1 MAPDVTAT
9 ADGPDAEV
17 MASVDPSP
25 DGDELVLA
33 DISREDAWLS
43 TSVTAATPLD
53 DWR

>member
-25 DGDELVLA
+25 DGDELVFA
-33 DISREDAWLS
+33 DVSRDGAWLS
-43 TSVTAATPLD
+43 TSVAEARALD